1 MNKYV
6 RVNRDWLP
14 KEDAKLIQLR
24 EGGGWPFSFIAEALN
39 RPEKG
44 VMVRYYR
51 LSNGNARQHPSE
63 LN

>member
-14 KEDAKLIQLR
+14 KEDAELIQLR
-24 EGGGWPFSFIAEALN
+24 DQGNWPYSYIAEALN
-39 RPEKG
+39 RPVNG
-44 VMVRYYR
+44 VMVRYSR
-51 LSNGNARQHPSE
+51 LKNGNARQHPSE